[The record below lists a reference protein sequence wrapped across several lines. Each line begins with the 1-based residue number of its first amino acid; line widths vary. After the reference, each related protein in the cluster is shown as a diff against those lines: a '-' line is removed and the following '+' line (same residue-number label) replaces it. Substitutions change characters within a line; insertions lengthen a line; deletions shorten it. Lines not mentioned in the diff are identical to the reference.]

1 MEEGHQ
7 NDKDRNQ
14 LERSGRRQGGG
25 KIIVFSG
32 IVLKAEAIW
41 REEDIFITIFTVG
54 VEILIRDVCRIL
66 NHYPIIMITFAP
78 CTQFNIYLQY
88 T

>member
-7 NDKDRNQ
+7 NDIDRNQ
-14 LERSGRRQGGG
+14 LKRSDRRQDNG
-25 KIIVFSG
+25 KIILFSS
-32 IVLKAEAIW
+32 II
-41 REEDIFITIFTVG
+41 ITAV

-66 NHYPIIMITFAP
+66 NHYPIIMITFARH
-78 CTQFNIYLQY
+78 TQFNIYLQY